1 MAISKTKTR
10 IMISVDNEIL
20 KFIDE
25 TIGIINQKS
34 KEKWTRSKFFERA
47 ILITFNESEKEFKS
61 KANA

>member
-10 IMISVDNEIL
+10 IMISIDNEIL

-25 TIGIINQKS
+25 TIEIINQKA

-47 ILITFNESEKEFKS
+47 VLITFNESEKEFKS